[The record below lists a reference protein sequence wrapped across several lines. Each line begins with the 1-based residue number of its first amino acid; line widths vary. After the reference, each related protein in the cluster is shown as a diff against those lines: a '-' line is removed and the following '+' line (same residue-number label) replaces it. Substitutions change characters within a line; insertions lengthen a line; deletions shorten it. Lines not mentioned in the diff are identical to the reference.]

1 VPSVSGADTAVK
13 SAAAEMKVA
22 GMLSPTTDVPE
33 LAKRA
38 FAHLDGVSD
47 AWLEG
52 LEVEKVA
59 GGQVPPDQ
67 DIRLFAELILS
78 DTEESCCKAKVSVVA
93 NQ

>member
-1 VPSVSGADTAVK
+1 
-13 SAAAEMKVA
+13 
-22 GMLSPTTDVPE
+22 MLGPTTDVPD
-33 LAKRA
+33 LARRA

-47 AWLEG
+47 AWLDT

-59 GGQVPPDQ
+59 GGQVAPDQ

-78 DTEESCCKAKVSVVA
+78 DTEESCCKARIPVVA